1 MVDSKNKEIALL
13 KSQLV
18 NHETNESKIK
28 ELSATIEKL
37 QLQLKNMENNQ
48 NVIVEKNNEN
58 DNKKDKG
65 KKMITLEQHKKLM
78 NEKDN
83 LIKMHMKTIDKKIE
97 LINQIQIDLNELKAK
112 SMTDKQ
118 NLESQLLDAVYIII

>member
-28 ELSATIEKL
+28 ELSTTIEKL

-65 KKMITLEQHKKLM
+65 KKMITLEQHKKFM